1 MDYRIPPI
9 TCPIIDRVRSF
20 LGDAYKAVESLGEET
35 DGETVADTVGSV
47 LDDLRRAG
55 TELELVRRAN
65 AELREAADGY
75 REVYEEEKREREQA
89 EQRCEKLAEENVRL
103 KEELLEL
110 GERFSF

>member
-1 MDYRIPPI
+1 MDYRIPPH

-20 LGDAYKAVESLGEET
+20 LVDARLALEEIEESTEGLDAYSSAGNALR
-35 DGETVADTVGSV
+35 D
-47 LDDLRRAG
+47 LDRAG

-65 AELREAADGY
+65 AELREAAEGY
-75 REVYEEEKREREQA
+75 KAGYEEIQKERDEL
-89 EQRCEKLAEENVRL
+89 EERQRKLEGENERI